1 MKNKKAVKKYFKNLL
16 YFADYRQKLKLFKCR
31 NDVLSILDTIIENN
45 NEYLLTDTYF
55 CYLSVYIVEYILK
68 CLEGLK
74 NTNVADLVPFI
85 KEYVDRLSEENID
98 GTRLNIFDEDISQI
112 VNAYEDW
119 IYKIDSI
126 PHINDKI
133 KVLNEIF
140 LIIAAYVIIK
150 NKTVEEYNAYI
161 NDYIDN
167 LDGKLDEL
175 ALQNRIF
182 SFLYDRNENL
192 YKYGLYDDN
201 RLAEYLVGKLDDS
214 YKKEIR

>member
-1 MKNKKAVKKYFKNLL
+1 MKNKKAAKKYFKNLL
-16 YFADYRQKLKLFKCR
+16 YFADYSQKLKLFKCR
-31 NDVLSILDTIIENN
+31 NEVLSILDTIIENN
-45 NEYLLTDTYF
+45 NEYLLTDTFF

-85 KEYVDRLSEENID
+85 KECVERLSEEDIL
-98 GTRLNIFDEDISQI
+98 GTRLNIFDEYINQI

-119 IYKIDSI
+119 IYKFDSI

-140 LIIAAYVIIK
+140 LIIAAYVIIN

-161 NDYIDN
+161 NEYVDD

-201 RLAEYLVGKLDDS
+201 RLAEYLVGKLDDN

>member
-68 CLEGLK
+68 CIEGLK

-98 GTRLNIFDEDISQI
+98 GTRLNIFDEDINQI
-112 VNAYEDW
+112 VDAYEYWVYLFDGV
-119 IYKIDSI
+119 
-126 PHINDKI
+126 PHIDDKI

-161 NDYIDN
+161 KDYIDN
-167 LDGKLDEL
+167 LDDKLDEL
-175 ALQNRIF
+175 VLQNRIEGF
-182 SFLYDRNENL
+182 CYETDDNL
-192 YKYGLYDDN
+192 YQYIQYNDN
-201 RLAEYLVGKLDDS
+201 RLDEYLIEKIDDN